1 MRINNGDDYL
11 FDIGTKNTTLVAII
25 ILIGIM
31 LFSGFALKPQFEDP
45 KIIFSEEPLE
55 KNVKLQ
61 ILPGEEYKY
70 RYIINETGVNITY
83 RVMTGS
89 GCTIIYM
96 QESAN
101 FTHICLD
108 EWGMDSTKSN
118 STFGSMAFLLFKP
131 WMLAVEDNWKWN
143 NSKYVKYD
151 QIYNHISDNQY
162 RVMRKENYSG
172 RMAYVVEISSS
183 KGPPEYQW
191 IDEEKRV
198 LLKTMGEGYV
208 VELID
213 Q

>member
-1 MRINNGDDYL
+1 M
-11 FDIGTKNTTLVAII
+11 FDIGTKNTTLVAVI

-31 LFSGFALKPQFEDP
+31 LFSGFALKPQFDDP
-45 KIIFSEEPLE
+45 KVIFNEEPLE

-61 ILPGEEYKY
+61 IVPGDEYKY

-83 RVMTGS
+83 RVMAGS

-101 FTHICLD
+101 FTHVCLD
-108 EWGMDSTKSN
+108 EWGMDATGSN
-118 STFGSMAFLLFKP
+118 STFGNMAFLLFKP
-131 WMLAVEDNWKWN
+131 WMLALEDNWKWN

-198 LLKTMGEGYV
+198 LIKTIGEGYV
-208 VELID
+208 VELIG